1 VSEVAWAIMVA
12 TSEAQ
17 RSCREKTNGRALGAA
32 GIAFAGFGGNIAQA
46 PQVGRRPQTANCG
59 AFQGVF
65 FGATGTHPFVRTS
78 LLLFTV
84 ARLVLQNSCP
94 TQTAPIARSRHDR
107 SA

>member
-65 FGATGTHPFVRTS
+65 FGAHRYTPLCANLSTAFYRCSTGPSEFLSNTDG
-78 LLLFTV
+78 
-84 ARLVLQNSCP
+84 ANSP
-94 TQTAPIARSRHDR
+94 KST
-107 SA
+107 